1 MMQIEA
7 IQSTPVYCSVQIS
20 AAPQHLLIVE
30 RAEWLTP
37 EKLNPLSDS
46 ASSLFVYVIGN
57 TILRSLTQARY
68 ECRSFNDAQSLWA
81 MVEAFLSRAR
91 MGLRIYVIGSEPFLW
106 QASTIAIRYGV
117 TTDAMQLEL
126 AGKPSRNVYCI
137 HCRHTIHDAGTN
149 LVACPSCGRT
159 LAVRAHFSRRLGAY
173 IGVQADAEEPG
184 LLPAVEELHR

>member
-1 MMQIEA
+1 MMHIEA
-7 IQSTPVYCSVQIS
+7 IPSTPVYCPVQI
-20 AAPQHLLIVE
+20 AAVPQHLLIVE

-37 EKLNPLSDS
+37 EKLSPLSDS
-46 ASSLFVYVIGN
+46 ASSLFVYVLGN
-57 TILRSLTQARY
+57 TILRSLTPQY

-81 MVEAFLSRAR
+81 MVEAFFSQAR
-91 MGLRIYVIGSEPFLW
+91 MGLRLCVIGSEPFLW
-106 QASTIAIRYGV
+106 QASAIASRYGM

-137 HCRHTIHDAGTN
+137 HCRHTIRDTGTN
-149 LVACPSCGRT
+149 LVTCPSCGKT

-184 LLPAVEELHR
+184 VLPPVEELRR